1 MTAHGADIGLD
12 LKVNPLVNLQ
22 ITQLVESLL
31 TPAAAVLSLDQ
42 MIAPHMILQDGV
54 DRVLLVTE
62 RTGKLCRGGVGGA
75 LVAHQRAFPRKSLVA
90 QVTVEL
96 LFSRGMRA

>member
-1 MTAHGADIGLD
+1 VTAHGADIGFD
-12 LKVNPLVNLQ
+12 LKVNPLVHLQ

-42 MIAPHMILQDGV
+42 MITAHMILQDGV

-62 RTGKLCRGGVGGA
+62 RTGKLCRGGVRCA

-90 QVTVEL
+90 QVTMEL
-96 LFSRGMRA
+96 LLSRGMRA